1 MAEFEEERAPM
12 AAKADAGHEDE
23 NPHVDADEEGAM
35 SDEGHRTRTF
45 LAGLA
50 IGALVGAGVA
60 LLFAPQSGD
69 ETRRAVSRRA
79 KHLAREA
86 RDRYDDVREK
96 ARRARRAR
104 HGEGDEA
111 GAE

>member
-1 MAEFEEERAPM
+1 MDDFDEEEAPV
-12 AAKADAGHEDE
+12 AAEAKAEDE
-23 NPHVDADEEGAM
+23 NDDGDEEEAM
-35 SDEGHRTRTF
+35 TSENHRTRTF

-60 LLFAPQSGD
+60 LLFAPRSGED
-69 ETRRAVSRRA
+69 TRRAVSRRA

-96 ARRARRAR
+96 VRRARRER